1 MATTTKAKPEVT
13 AEAKSPT
20 KAKATSTY
28 VARLKSEYN
37 SKFAAELQKEL
48 ELKNPHQVP
57 RLEKIVVNVGLGK
70 AKDDKKIIETAK
82 NTVRKITA
90 QEPVETIAKNSI
102 AGFKLREGNKIGIKV
117 TLRGNQMY
125 EFADRLI
132 NIVLPRLRDFH
143 GVKAGAFDKSGNY
156 SIGLTDQ
163 SVFPEL
169 TFEETTTAHGLQIVF
184 VVRAEDKEHSKAL
197 LTKLGMPFEKKEKN

>member
-1 MATTTKAKPEVT
+1 MATKT
-13 AEAKSPT
+13 AT
-20 KAKATSTY
+20 TY

-37 SKFAAELQKEL
+37 ATYAKELQTEL
-48 ELKNPHQVP
+48 GLKNPHQVP
-57 RLEKIVVNVGLGK
+57 RLEKIVVNVGLGR
-70 AKDDKKIIETAK
+70 AKDDKKIIEAAK
-82 NTVRKITA
+82 NTLRKITA
-90 QEPVETIAKNSI
+90 QEPLETIAKNSI

-156 SIGLTDQ
+156 SIGMTDQ

-169 TFEETTTAHGLQIVF
+169 TFEETTTAHGLQVVF
-184 VVRAEDKEHSKAL
+184 VVKASGPEQSKAL
-197 LTKLGMPFEKKEKN
+197 LTKLGMPFEKTAERKEAK